1 MPAEGLAD
9 TNVRPLGSG
18 SAIVT
23 PVAASMPRF
32 RSVTVNV
39 TCPPTF
45 GFGLLTIF
53 STARSA
59 YCGVSVTLSVLFDG
73 SGSYWSLELTLA
85 VLVDGCG
92 TPETGGRTSAS
103 IWSVRA
109 KSVSTVPTVQM
120 PVPGS

>member
-1 MPAEGLAD
+1 M
-9 TNVRPLGSG
+9 
-18 SAIVT
+18 
-23 PVAASMPRF
+23 
-32 RSVTVNV
+32 VNV

-45 GFGLLTIF
+45 GLGLLTTF

-73 SGSYWSLELTLA
+73 SGSYWSLVLTLA
-85 VLVDGCG
+85 VLVEGWG
-92 TPETGGRTSAS
+92 TPETGGSTSAS